1 MAKHGDKRD
10 IALLVDSRMLEK
22 GLTAK
27 KLAEEC
33 GVTEQTVNNWRNGTI
48 PKSSLKTVAEVL
60 DLSIEELLT
69 GRLQALDGK
78 AESRLERKIK
88 VLSRTTGT
96 SACIIIGLM
105 MMFVALYITGTVNL
119 LFGAQLEHSVG
130 YFAWAV
136 VSAVFVF
143 GGAYLVI
150 NGLRVTEKTGS
161 QQAR

>member
-1 MAKHGDKRD
+1 MAKHGEKRD

-27 KLAEEC
+27 KLADEC

-69 GRLQALDGK
+69 GHLQTLDGK

-88 VLSRTTGT
+88 ALSHTTGA
-96 SACIIIGLM
+96 SECIVIGLM
-105 MMFVALYITGTVNL
+105 MLVAWYVTGTINL
-119 LFGAQLEHSVG
+119 LFGEVLEHSVG
-130 YFAWAV
+130 YFVWV
-136 VSAVFVF
+136 VLSAVFVF
-143 GGAYLVI
+143 GGAHLVI
-150 NGLRVTEKTGS
+150 SGLRKAEKTGS
-161 QQAR
+161 QQTR

>member
-1 MAKHGDKRD
+1 MAKHGEKRN

-27 KLAEEC
+27 KLADEC

-48 PKSSLKTVAEVL
+48 PKSSLKKVAEVL

-69 GRLQALDGK
+69 GRLQTLDGK
-78 AESRLERKIK
+78 AESRLNGKIK
-88 VLSRTTGT
+88 ALSRTTGI
-96 SACIIIGLM
+96 SVCITIGLI
-105 MMFVALYITGTVNL
+105 MMFVAMYVTCTVNL
-119 LFGAQLEHSVG
+119 LFGGTLEHSIG
-130 YFAWAV
+130 YFVWVV

-143 GGAYLVI
+143 GGMYLTI
-150 NGLRVTEKTGS
+150 SGLRTAKKAGS